1 VGRQKTTEPHVA
13 IRRRKV
19 SSMLLRGMNAFEI
32 FEALQQGRNALENPE
47 TNEPYSHPTITRDI
61 TTRCGLSPQVARNRR
76 SAPPSKDPAACRVC
90 RQTFGRKPR
99 EGAEAKAAPSAY
111 GKTARPALVRVLKAL
126 PDLPELLATA
136 KFAE

>member
-1 VGRQKTTEPHVA
+1 VARQKTTEPHVA

-47 TNEPYSHPTITRDI
+47 TNEPYSHLTITRDI

-90 RQTFGRKPR
+90 RQTFWSQAARGGRS
-99 EGAEAKAAPSAY
+99 EGRAECVWENGAACPGPS
-111 GKTARPALVRVLKAL
+111 P
-126 PDLPELLATA
+126 
-136 KFAE
+136 